1 MADANSTPYG
11 VVYCIEHKLS
21 GKKYVGQTVQ
31 TLKARWR
38 SHIKDGCCEMLHR
51 AISKHGVDAFS
62 MFVLAEANSKD
73 ELDKF
78 EDFYIKLFK
87 TTDRNV
93 GYNLREGGSFGKH
106 SESSKRKM
114 SEKVRFAYS
123 NTDLIEKRRSQKT
136 GQTLTEE
143 QRLKLSRS
151 NLGKKHKQETIN
163 KLSETRKRLWE
174 DETARENMRLSSI
187 EARKSDSYKA
197 TVSKNSIKQWADPD
211 CRARLIASQRASFD
225 DPVRKAARLA
235 KSAATRAA
243 KKQVHT

>member
-31 TLKARWR
+31 TLKARLR

-51 AISKHGVDAFS
+51 AISKHGADAFS
-62 MFVLAEANSKD
+62 MFVLSEANSKD

-87 TTDRNV
+87 TTDRNL
-93 GYNLREGGSFGKH
+93 GYNLRGGGSFGKH
-106 SESSKRKM
+106 SESSKQKM
-114 SEKVRFAYS
+114 SEKVRFAYA
-123 NTDLIEKRRSQKT
+123 NTDLVQKRIDQMT
-136 GQTLTEE
+136 GRTPTEE
-143 QRLKLSRS
+143 QKLKLSLAIR
-151 NLGKKHKQETIN
+151 GKKHKKETIE
-163 KLSETRKRLWE
+163 KLSAIRKRLWE
-174 DETARENMRLSSI
+174 DETARENMRVASI

-197 TVSKNSIKQWADPD
+197 TVSRNSINQWADPD
-211 CRARLIASQRASFD
+211 CRARLLASRRASFD

-243 KKQVHT
+243 KKQVQT